1 MYEPR
6 HPLTPAAAPATEAL
20 RVIEQAEAYFTAEKP
35 TRAVKAAPELSPLE
49 QMFAYYDA

>member
-6 HPLTPAAAPATEAL
+6 HPLIPAAAPEAL
-20 RVIEQAEAYFTAEKP
+20 RVLEQAEAYFTAEKAP
-35 TRAVKAAPELSPLE
+35 VVARPAPELSPLE